1 MLVNKQN
8 FICVYSCS
16 PFWHYQLS
24 SASCKISGGIINVM
38 HLNHPQTS
46 PHPTPNSWKNCLP
59 RNWSLVPKRLGTFAL
74 PLISLVA
81 QTVKHLP
88 TMRQSWVR
96 SLGWEDP
103 LEKEMATH
111 SSTLAWRIQWMEEP
125 GGLYLFSR
133 CLLPTLF
140 GWRPL
145 VVEAC
150 LGRRPSPGFPRPAG
164 LALAFVSLRPHW
176 AGFSWSRAVS

>member
-1 MLVNKQN
+1 MNKRN

-24 SASCKISGGIINVM
+24 FASCEISGDIMNVM
-38 HLNHPQTS
+38 RLNHPQAS

-59 RNWSLVPKRLGTFAL
+59 RNWSLVPKRLGRAAL
-74 PLISLVA
+74 PLISLVP
-81 QTVKHLP
+81 QTYLP
-88 TMRQSWVR
+88 TMWQSWIR
-96 SLGWEDP
+96 SLGREDP

-111 SSTLAWRIQWMEEP
+111 SSTLAWRIPWMEEP

-133 CLLPTLF
+133 CLLPPPLF

-145 VVEAC
+145 VAKAC
-150 LGRRPSPGFPRPAG
+150 LGRRPGPGFPRPAG
-164 LALAFVSLRPHW
+164 LALALVSLRPHQ